1 MISNKTWFQIE
12 SYLTYFKIKKF
23 SLKKKNKKIKI
34 NHLLKIED
42 KCMYNVQVI
51 SATIVDIYDI
61 LIVAYVNENKKLA
74 VKFYNSN
81 LKENTSFYNYNI
93 DPILNPG
100 TGLFYK
106 LITCKDDYISIIFFQ
121 NMYDGNSIKIKFIK
135 IIKDSGNQFYLENLD
150 AHYGFGIYLKQY
162 ISLND
167 YYKIN
172 DDTFIF
178 VSTIDYIQLYIV
190 IIKTKKNYTSHS
202 IKEYQFNLAS
212 STNNIKFTKELS
224 LGMYK
229 GFLLFTSTISTNID
243 YADDFSS
250 YLIFIGYANGT
261 DFTVDIS
268 PYFADIDG
276 YDFNNDIVK
285 FLLEHASI
293 DNNVFNYNL
302 IRKIKLISIPRPI

>member
-1 MISNKTWFQIE
+1 M
-12 SYLTYFKIKKF
+12 
-23 SLKKKNKKIKI
+23 
-34 NHLLKIED
+34 
-42 KCMYNVQVI
+42 
-51 SATIVDIYDI
+51 
-61 LIVAYVNENKKLA
+61 
-74 VKFYNSN
+74 
-81 LKENTSFYNYNI
+81 
-93 DPILNPG
+93 
-100 TGLFYK
+100 
-106 LITCKDDYISIIFFQ
+106 
-121 NMYDGNSIKIKFIK
+121 
-135 IIKDSGNQFYLENLD
+135 
-150 AHYGFGIYLKQY
+150 KQY

-190 IIKTKKNYTSHS
+190 IIKTKINYTSHS

-302 IRKIKLISIPRPI
+302 IRKIKLISIPKEIIIYNKNDLIQPIPNGTIIFRDF